1 MREGASLCD
10 PQRPDLI
17 TPARIEHLLDEL
29 IQDGECFARY
39 NYLDCFF
46 ETPDCFMR
54 GRVYLDDASE
64 MTLFGPFARE
74 TLLREVEDPALE
86 AAVMDYARRRFP
98 TVKKGGEA

>member
-1 MREGASLCD
+1 MSEGASLCD

-39 NYLDCFF
+39 NYLDYYF
-46 ETPDCFMR
+46 ENPNCFMR
-54 GRVYLDDASE
+54 GRVYLHKADE

>member
-1 MREGASLCD
+1 MSEGASLCD

-39 NYLDCFF
+39 NYLDYYF
-46 ETPDCFMR
+46 ENPNCFMR
-54 GRVYLDDASE
+54 GRVYLHKADE

-86 AAVMDYARRRFP
+86 AAVMDFARRRFP

>member
-1 MREGASLCD
+1 MSEGAFLCE
-10 PQRPDLI
+10 QRPDLI
-17 TPARIEHLLDEL
+17 TPVKIEHLLDEF
-29 IQDGECFARY
+29 IHEGESFARY
-39 NYLDCFF
+39 NYLDYFF
-46 ETPDCFMR
+46 ENPGCFMR

-74 TLLREVEDPALE
+74 VVLRRVEDPALE